1 MELKKEEI
9 HMELSKQDIE
19 KLRKDI
25 MHHLTNIEIGDN
37 VHIEKG
43 LLERLLFDVV
53 TVDKEKKVVV
63 KLPVWSGYFL
73 RKIDLREV
81 DFSDVSWCILG
92 NEKFKI
98 GFNDLIISSDSVYSE
113 IEKINDKKIDEVN
126 ALDSNFFVDY
136 SCTNAKIDLTK
147 SYEAKHGRYI
157 EIRDCNFTDL
167 DFSKLDL
174 SEISELILINSSITN
189 TELCIPSETGIK
201 ATKSYLENIDLSTR
215 TINASDYFMKKDD
228 GFENCYLNNSKIN
241 IKLYSYDF
249 STQLTQQRLKNAM
262 ANNWVGCYVNGKK
275 VLSPEE
281 QAAKKESLKA
291 QYEQM
296 KNEIFVSTLENID
309 KQAKQKKK
317 VFNYRFVN

>member
-1 MELKKEEI
+1 MELKKEEV

-19 KLRKDI
+19 ELRKKIQDG
-25 MHHLTNIEIGDN
+25 LTNVQNGIKLQ
-37 VHIEKG
+37 IEKE
-43 LLERLLFDVV
+43 LLESLLFDVV
-53 TVDKEKKVVV
+53 TVDKEKKAVI

-92 NEKFKI
+92 NEEFKI
-98 GFNDLIISSDSVYSE
+98 GFNDLKISSDSVYSE

-157 EIRDCNFTDL
+157 EIRGCNFTDL

-174 SEISELILINSSITN
+174 SEISELILINSSIKN
-189 TELCIPSETGIK
+189 TELCIPSETDIK

-249 STQLTQQRLKNAM
+249 STQLTQQRLKNTM

-275 VLSPEE
+275 ILSAEE
-281 QAAKKESLKA
+281 KATKRESLKA

-296 KNEIFVSTLENID
+296 KQEIFDSVLVKIN
-309 KQAKQKKK
+309 KL
-317 VFNYRFVN
+317 VNKR